1 MKNRKAFSLV
11 ELLVVIGILAVLMAI
26 IAGLFA
32 GSTESARVAKCM
44 SNMRSLAMAS
54 SIVAKEASRTH
65 ALAAGSRD
73 GVLSLKNSSG
83 KSSSA
88 KVSEFHGWLSW
99 DSKGKYPASA
109 PIASASMLTS
119 AYNTDIETRIFAYT
133 NGTFYT
139 ALDGNIEI
147 FKCPTHVKLC
157 KKENPGWSYVMNA
170 NYGWA
175 SRITGKSPPKATGPN
190 DRRLMFAELPF
201 LKMEGQDVDTS
212 ASSGFINDC
221 TLQFEG
227 CGTEPEC
234 IGFNHRTN
242 KKLICAHVVFA
253 DAHVERL
260 VWPRGGMSKSE
271 LQELTKWLCTG
282 KSVSYN
288 GREYEEL
295 K

>member
-1 MKNRKAFSLV
+1 MKKRKAFSLV

-44 SNMRSLAMAS
+44 SNMRSLAMAA
-54 SIVAKEASRTH
+54 SIVGKEATASTR
-65 ALAAGSRD
+65 LAAGSSD
-73 GVLSLKNSSG
+73 GILSARTSTG

-88 KVSEFHGWLSW
+88 RVSEFHGWLSW

-109 PIASASMLTS
+109 PLASESMLTS
-119 AYNTDIETRIFAYT
+119 AYNQDFETRMYAYT
-133 NGTFYT
+133 NGTFYS
-139 ALDGNIEI
+139 AVDGNVEI
-147 FKCPTHVKLC
+147 FKCPTHVKLQ
-157 KKENPGWSYVMNA
+157 KKKNPAWSYVMNA

-175 SRITGKSPPKATGPN
+175 SRIVKKNPPRSEGPS

-201 LKMEGQDVDTS
+201 LEMEGQDVDTS

-221 TLQFEG
+221 TLHFDG
-227 CGTEPEC
+227 CGTEAES

-253 DAHVERL
+253 DGHVERL

-271 LQELTKWLCTG
+271 LRELTKWLCTG
-282 KSVSYN
+282 KSISYN